1 MTRLISSTPELKT
14 ILKVWYKLLI
24 WVSFLLTVSYVNLIN
39 VGKANQL
46 IVGRA
51 TSKKNNLI
59 QNKSSSNY
67 VEVSSNVV
75 CY

>member
-59 QNKSSSNY
+59 QNKSNSNY

>member
-24 WVSFLLTVSYVNLIN
+24 WVSFLLAVSYVNLIN